1 MKNLYTLS
9 KKGLRFNECQKLLVA
24 NEKSKKFLIEKK
36 RISIEWQNKE
46 TMYSSEEFIAA
57 IYKIKDLDRQI
68 DQALANL
75 EKKEA

>member
-1 MKNLYTLS
+1 
-9 KKGLRFNECQKLLVA
+9 
-24 NEKSKKFLIEKK
+24 
-36 RISIEWQNKE
+36 
-46 TMYSSEEFIAA
+46 MYSSEEFIAA